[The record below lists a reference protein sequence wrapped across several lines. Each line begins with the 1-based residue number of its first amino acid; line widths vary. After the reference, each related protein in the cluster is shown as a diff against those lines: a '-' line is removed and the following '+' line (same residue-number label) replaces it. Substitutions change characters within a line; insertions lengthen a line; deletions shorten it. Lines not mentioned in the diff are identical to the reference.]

1 MLLLTTIASI
11 INIVALNKSSQNS
24 STVCVLVELGLWRDY
39 AQTKRN
45 HHHPWCEDGAYA
57 LGLGA
62 LTPHTM
68 VGANAAPHHGCG
80 EKRK

>member
-1 MLLLTTIASI
+1 MLQHKIKVTQTNFTI
-11 INIVALNKSSQNS
+11 
-24 STVCVLVELGLWRDY
+24 CVVELGLWCDY

-45 HHHPWCEDGAYA
+45 HHRPWCEDGAYA
-57 LGLGA
+57 LGLGI

-68 VGANAAPHHGCG
+68 VGAKAAPRHGCG